1 MALIGGQIPTTG
13 YQAPDYSGAAQ
24 AAGAVAA
31 QPYQMISGIVGQ
43 TQDYLKQQK
52 EKAKSVDTASR
63 IAGLLASKAPNLIP
77 GIGELKNVLDDQ
89 EVPLSE
95 RIAAA
100 ESLFTMMNT
109 GFEVNKMINQ
119 NKLMEMQMQNASK
132 QTPTTQTIPGVKPLN
147 TPPTQPTQ

>member
-13 YQAPDYSGAAQ
+13 YQTPDYSGAAQ

-43 TQDYLKQQK
+43 TQDYIKQQK

-119 NKLMEMQMQNASK
+119 NKLMEMQMQNASGGQNANNPLDVK
-132 QTPTTQTIPGVKPLN
+132 TTGNQ
-147 TPPTQPTQ
+147 

>member
-13 YQAPDYSGAAQ
+13 YQTPNYSGAAQ

-31 QPYQMISGIVGQ
+31 QPYQMISSIVGQ

-119 NKLMEMQMQNASK
+119 NKLMEMQMQNASGGQNANNPLDVK
-132 QTPTTQTIPGVKPLN
+132 TTGNQ
-147 TPPTQPTQ
+147 

>member
-1 MALIGGQIPTTG
+1 MALIGGQVPTTG

-24 AAGAVAA
+24 AAGAVGA

-52 EKAKSVDTASR
+52 EQAKSVDTASR
-63 IAGLLASKAPNLIP
+63 IAGLLASKAPELIP

-89 EVPLSE
+89 ERPLSE
-95 RIAAA
+95 RISAA
-100 ESLFTMMNT
+100 ESLFGMMNT

-119 NKLMEMQMQNASK
+119 NKLMEMQMQNANATSK
-132 QTPTTQTIPGVKPLN
+132 QQEASGLGELPL
-147 TPPTQPTQ
+147 

>member
-1 MALIGGQIPTTG
+1 MALIGGNVGFTG
-13 YQAPDYSGAAQ
+13 YQQPDYAGAVQ
-24 AAGAVAA
+24 AAGMPLQAVSQA
-31 QPYQMISGIVGQ
+31 VGQ
-43 TQDYLKQQK
+43 AGDYLKQQK

-77 GIGELKNVLDDQ
+77 GVGELKSVLDDQ

-100 ESLFTMMNT
+100 ESLFSMMNT

-119 NKLMEMQMQNASK
+119 NKLMEMQMQKASA
-132 QTPTTQTIPGVKPLN
+132 
-147 TPPTQPTQ
+147 PPSSAESRDTDIIGQ

>member
-1 MALIGGQIPTTG
+1 MALIGGQIPITG
-13 YQAPDYSGAAQ
+13 YQTPDYSGAAQ

-100 ESLFTMMNT
+100 ESLFTIMNT

-119 NKLMEMQMQNASK
+119 NKLMEMQMQNASGGQNANNPLDVK
-132 QTPTTQTIPGVKPLN
+132 TTGNQ
-147 TPPTQPTQ
+147 

>member
-13 YQAPDYSGAAQ
+13 YQTPDYSGAAQ

-119 NKLMEMQMQNASK
+119 NKLMEMQMQNSSAGATSQSATDPSRGGK
-132 QTPTTQTIPGVKPLN
+132 
-147 TPPTQPTQ
+147 